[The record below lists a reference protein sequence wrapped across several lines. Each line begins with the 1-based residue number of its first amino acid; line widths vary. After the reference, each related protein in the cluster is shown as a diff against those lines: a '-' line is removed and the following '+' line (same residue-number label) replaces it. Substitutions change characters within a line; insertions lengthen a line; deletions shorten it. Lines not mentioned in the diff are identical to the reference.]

1 MRGIREEGGEAMSM
15 LSMQA
20 DELRKMADKL
30 GVNGVCTGDLSKLY
44 VMLREAA
51 ETIEGLSD
59 ELNATLG
66 DDATAFAK
74 RVEQAVANREP
85 LTLFGVDY
93 EAREEC
99 ERVKRGTKPDGTPRY
114 RCSVCDY
121 GLGDYRWA
129 FCPKCGCRIRGER

>member
-1 MRGIREEGGEAMSM
+1 MSR
-15 LSMQA
+15 LDEQIE
-20 DELRKMADKL
+20 ELREMADAMHRRSREIGL
-30 GVNGVCTGDLSKLY
+30 NYGMGRGLADASR
-44 VMLREAA
+44 MLREAA
-51 ETIEGLSD
+51 ETIESLSD

-74 RVEQAVANREP
+74 RVEQAVEKREP

-93 EAREEC
+93 EARGEC

-114 RCSVCDY
+114 RCSVCGY

-129 FCPKCGCRIRGER
+129 YCPKCGCRIRGER